1 MNIRIERL
9 WVDVTAQVGAT
20 WAQVFMTLELHHGLN
35 INNQNH
41 IWLLHYLFL
50 NTINQ
55 QLDFFSQAWNHHRIQ
70 IRNSPSR
77 SPADMFGFD
86 MLVHGVR
93 GYQLPTPPDVS
104 LSDEELEV
112 FGVDWEGLQDENML
126 QSRQTNN
133 RADEAPGSWLVQNP
147 PPQNLN
153 EVNVVPPVA
162 GIFTD
167 EEIMAID
174 QSLFY
179 LLGAAGDDEVAELW
193 TEALVLARSF
203 HPNLF

>member
-1 MNIRIERL
+1 
-9 WVDVTAQVGAT
+9 
-20 WAQVFMTLELHHGLN
+20 
-35 INNQNH
+35 
-41 IWLLHYLFL
+41 
-50 NTINQ
+50 
-55 QLDFFSQAWNHHRIQ
+55 
-70 IRNSPSR
+70 
-77 SPADMFGFD
+77 

-93 GYQLPTPPDVS
+93 GYQLPTPLDEP

-133 RADEAPGSWLVQNP
+133 PADEAAGSSLAQNP

-153 EVNVVPPVA
+153 QVDVDPPA

-167 EEIMAID
+167 EEILAID
-174 QSLFY
+174 SSL
-179 LLGAAGDDEVAELW
+179 LHLVGAVRDDEVAELW

-203 HPNLF
+203 HPDLF

>member
-1 MNIRIERL
+1 
-9 WVDVTAQVGAT
+9 
-20 WAQVFMTLELHHGLN
+20 
-35 INNQNH
+35 
-41 IWLLHYLFL
+41 
-50 NTINQ
+50 
-55 QLDFFSQAWNHHRIQ
+55 
-70 IRNSPSR
+70 
-77 SPADMFGFD
+77 
-86 MLVHGVR
+86 
-93 GYQLPTPPDVS
+93 
-104 LSDEELEV
+104 
-112 FGVDWEGLQDENML
+112 ML
-126 QSRQTNN
+126 QSRQTDN
-133 RADEAPGSWLVQNP
+133 RADEAPGSWLVKN

-153 EVNVVPPVA
+153 EVNVDPPVA